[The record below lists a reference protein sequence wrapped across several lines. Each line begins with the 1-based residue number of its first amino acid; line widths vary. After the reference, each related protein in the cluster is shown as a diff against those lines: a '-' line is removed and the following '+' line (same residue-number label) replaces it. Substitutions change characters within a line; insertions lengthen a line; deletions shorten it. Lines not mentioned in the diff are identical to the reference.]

1 MAIKDGSLLSVA
13 PPADEVKDGDRAA
26 DDTRR
31 LAQALLPRCHE
42 FAVEITARVIEAVP
56 TIAPVGE
63 GSVETVMESTEQ
75 NIGAVLSMLA
85 FGVVPRAIE
94 LPPGTRGVLRQTVAA
109 GGDVTTILRAY
120 RLGHSWVSDLWSHEV
135 TTTLEPSAAKDVLVH
150 SSKQIFAYFDRAC
163 ERVVDE
169 YRREFS
175 GPLVRGSQGASQHA
189 VITRLLG
196 GEPADLDASSVTLN
210 YELRGHHMAVVV
222 CGLDGSPDA
231 RGTLDA
237 LARAAG
243 SSLLAEP
250 AGPDL
255 WWGWLG
261 WHGQPDADVIARIC
275 ATDTRGALVGLG
287 EPGVGRSGFR
297 RSHEQARDAERT
309 ARLAGPPVPGVVRH
323 RDVEVAGLL
332 CVDPDRAQRLVSA
345 RLGALA
351 TRDET
356 CCRLRETLR
365 VFLACGRNKT
375 LTAEKLHVHHKTV
388 AYRVTQAEA
397 MLGRSVSHDALDIEV
412 ALIIDGALQGR

>member
-1 MAIKDGSLLSVA
+1 MILEDGSLLSVPE
-13 PPADEVKDGDRAA
+13 PPMECPPGSRAA

-42 FAVEITARVIEAVP
+42 IAAEITARVIEAVP
-56 TIAPVGE
+56 AVAPVGE

-85 FGVVPRAIE
+85 FGVVPRSIE
-94 LPPGTRGVLRQTVAA
+94 LPPGTVAVVRQTVAA

-120 RLGHSWVSDLWSHEV
+120 RQGHSCVSDMWSAEV
-135 TTTLEPSAAKDVLVH
+135 AATFEPSAAKDVLVY

-163 ERVVDE
+163 ERVVEE

-175 GPLVRGSQGASQHA
+175 GPLVRGGAGASQHT
-189 VITRLLG
+189 VIARLLG
-196 GEPADLDASSVTLN
+196 GEPVDLDACSATLN

-222 CGLDGSPDA
+222 AGLGGSTDA
-231 RGTLDA
+231 RGTLDH
-237 LARAAG
+237 LARAGG

-250 AGPDL
+250 MGPDL

-261 WHGQPDADVIARIC
+261 WRDAPDADVIAHIC
-275 ATDTRGALVGLG
+275 ATDTGGALVGLG
-287 EPGVGRSGFR
+287 EPGCGRSGFR

-309 ARLAGPPVPGVVRH
+309 AHLAGEPTPGVVRH

-332 CVDPDRAQRLVSA
+332 CVDPDRARRLVSM

-351 TRDET
+351 ARDET
-356 CCRLRETLR
+356 CGRLRETLR
-365 VFLACGRNKT
+365 TFLACGRNKT

-397 MLGRSVSHDALDIEV
+397 ILGRSVAHDAVDVEV
-412 ALIIDGALQGR
+412 ALIIDEALHGR